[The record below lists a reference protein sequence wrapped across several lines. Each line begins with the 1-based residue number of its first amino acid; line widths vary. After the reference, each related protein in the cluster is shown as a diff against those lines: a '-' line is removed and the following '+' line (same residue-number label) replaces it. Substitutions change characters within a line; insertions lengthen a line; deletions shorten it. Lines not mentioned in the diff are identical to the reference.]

1 MPKETSH
8 LKPAILAQAFT
19 TMNMIIRNNYDVSC
33 MYNVQMN
40 FFSLHFN
47 STVPH
52 ANNTLNLV
60 YGEQFM
66 YIMLPVNVKL
76 LCMYFKEN

>member
-1 MPKETSH
+1 MPKETP
-8 LKPAILAQAFT
+8 LPKPAILAQAFT
-19 TMNMIIRNNYDVSC
+19 TMNMIIRNNYNVSC

-60 YGEQFM
+60 YREQFM
-66 YIMLPVNVKL
+66 YIVLPVNVKL

>member
-1 MPKETSH
+1 MPKATSH
-8 LKPAILAQAFT
+8 PKPAILAQAFT
-19 TMNMIIRNNYDVSC
+19 TMNMIIRNNYNVHI
-33 MYNVQMN
+33 MYNIKIN

-60 YGEQFM
+60 YREQFM
-66 YIMLPVNVKL
+66 YIVLPVNVKL

>member
-8 LKPAILAQAFT
+8 PKPAILAQAFT
-19 TMNMIIRNNYDVSC
+19 TMNMIIRNNYNVSC

-66 YIMLPVNVKL
+66 YMMLPVNVKL

>member
-1 MPKETSH
+1 
-8 LKPAILAQAFT
+8 
-19 TMNMIIRNNYDVSC
+19 
-33 MYNVQMN
+33 MN

-60 YGEQFM
+60 YRIEQFM
-66 YIMLPVNVKL
+66 YIVLPVNVKL

>member
-1 MPKETSH
+1 MPKETP
-8 LKPAILAQAFT
+8 LPKPAILAQAFT

>member
-8 LKPAILAQAFT
+8 PKPAILAQAFT
-19 TMNMIIRNNYDVSC
+19 TMNMIIRNNYNVSC

-66 YIMLPVNVKL
+66 YIVLPVNVKL

>member
-8 LKPAILAQAFT
+8 PKPAILAQDFT
-19 TMNMIIRNNYDVSC
+19 TMNMIIRNNYNVSC

-60 YGEQFM
+60 YREQFM
-66 YIMLPVNVKL
+66 YIVLPVNVKL

>member
-1 MPKETSH
+1 
-8 LKPAILAQAFT
+8 
-19 TMNMIIRNNYDVSC
+19 
-33 MYNVQMN
+33 MN

-47 STVPH
+47 SMSVPLV
-52 ANNTLNLV
+52 NNTLNLV

>member
-8 LKPAILAQAFT
+8 PKPAILAQAFT
-19 TMNMIIRNNYDVSC
+19 TMNMIIRNNYNVSC

-66 YIMLPVNVKL
+66 YIVLQVNVKL

>member
-8 LKPAILAQAFT
+8 PKPAILAQAFT
-19 TMNMIIRNNYDVSC
+19 TMNMIIRNNYNVSC

-47 STVPH
+47 STVPD

-66 YIMLPVNVKL
+66 YIVLPVNVKL